1 MPNWNI
7 QMEPLYISLVRTF
20 KIYSD
25 ERRPCSLQ
33 IVMMMVG
40 FSKERNSSSVI
51 LFLFFQFHFF
61 QSLFLHVNLGQF
73 LFISVG
79 KNLLFEVV
87 AVDNLWNDEPRR
99 TKQAKEWSQWV
110 YCSYFHQFHRQ
121 SFFARLNQD
130 KFCSV
135 SQFPRLNFSCS
146 IALTV

>member
-1 MPNWNI
+1 
-7 QMEPLYISLVRTF
+7 MEPLYISLVRTF

-79 KNLLFEVV
+79 KNLLFDVICSCGLNRLQNGHRKSIV
-87 AVDNLWNDEPRR
+87 RISISFIANLSSPGSTR
-99 TKQAKEWSQWV
+99 TNFV
-110 YCSYFHQFHRQ
+110 QFH
-121 SFFARLNQD
+121 
-130 KFCSV
+130 
-135 SQFPRLNFSCS
+135 NF
-146 IALTV
+146 LV

>member
-1 MPNWNI
+1 
-7 QMEPLYISLVRTF
+7 MEPLYISLVRTF

-87 AVDNLWNDEPRR
+87 AVDN
-99 TKQAKEWSQWV
+99 T
-110 YCSYFHQFHRQ
+110 
-121 SFFARLNQD
+121 
-130 KFCSV
+130 
-135 SQFPRLNFSCS
+135 
-146 IALTV
+146 T